1 MDLLGGMGLALA
13 YAVFSGWGVPA
24 QRTVWMLAVVGLLR
38 LGARAWPWPH
48 VLLLACATVVALDPW
63 ALLQPGFWLSFVA
76 VGVLFA
82 TGGDAQAPRGW
93 RARGFALLRGLPM
106 ERYAL
111 EDAATIYWGL
121 GAWFGRPRSQNA
133 QGHLL
138 GHVRDVGADLADPGV
153 RTYQTTQR
161 QFYHTDS
168 VDLVALLC
176 VRKAKS
182 GGLSSLVSSVTAYN
196 EMRARRLDLLPV
208 MFEPFHV
215 DRRGEVPPG
224 MAPWFALPIFNWYA
238 GALTT
243 IYVRRYIESAQRF
256 PEVPRLT
263 ARQREALDVFDAIC
277 EDPRLHLQM
286 AFEPGDIQLV
296 HNHQILHD
304 RTAFE
309 DWPEPSRKRHL
320 LRLWLCPPDGRP
332 LPPAFAARYGSV
344 TIGDRGGIVVHGTRL
359 HAPLECT

>member
-1 MDLLGGMGLALA
+1 MSRPPGPITGPSAWRGDELRRSDAWLQTFSQSELSELHRALSR
-13 YAVFSGWGVPA
+13 V
-24 QRTVWMLAVVGLLR
+24 
-38 LGARAWPWPH
+38 H
-48 VLLLACATVVALDPW
+48 
-63 ALLQPGFWLSFVA
+63 
-76 VGVLFA
+76 
-82 TGGDAQAPRGW
+82 
-93 RARGFALLRGLPM
+93 ARGLTLPEIGREDFPLPTLGPRLETLRRELLHGRGFVRLRGLPM

-111 EDAATIYWGL
+111 EDAAAIYWGI

-133 QGHLL
+133 RGHLL
-138 GHVRDVGADLADPGV
+138 GHVRDVGYDLADPNV
-153 RTYQTTQR
+153 RTYQTTKR
-161 QFYHTDS
+161 QYYHTDS

-196 EMRARRLDLLPV
+196 EMLARRPDLLPV
-208 MFEPFHV
+208 LFEPFHV

-224 MAPWFALPIFNWYA
+224 MESWFAVPIFNWHA
-238 GALTT
+238 GLLTT

-256 PEVPRLT
+256 PDVPRLT
-263 ARQREALDVFDAIC
+263 ARQIEALDALDAIL
-277 EDPRLHLQM
+277 EDPHIHLQM

-304 RTAFE
+304 RTEFE

-332 LPPAFAARYGSV
+332 LPPAFAVRYGTV
-344 TIGDRGGIVVHGTRL
+344 TIGDRGGIVVEGTKL
-359 HAPLECT
+359 HAPLEAV